1 MDKARSAGIP
11 VGNAVGRGFAEIE
24 VGGDA
29 GDFEVAVEDFLFSS
43 EILEFGFGQKLEEL
57 VLLGKTAENPGVTTG
72 PSGKGGVALLGGGA
86 TVGSVGHIEDRFVH
100 DPTGNVVR
108 VAALAVVDIVTG
120 GSLGVLEGAV
130 EKIDLRIVFPH
141 EAVTHHMGKAEG
153 AERADGVGEEGL
165 GPVKG
170 TDVTEFGSELGPA
183 GGLDGAAR
191 FEGEIVEVG
200 LPIVG
205 GESAFV
211 EKAAQVSVG
220 ADIVKAVIVHP
231 DVSDVGGHAAKCSLS
246 ADLEHRFIAGGV
258 VLEDSGAVDEAFGPL
273 GPAPGG
279 VFAFNGEDRGAVRLL
294 PAFLEGEDFRGGGL
308 ENFFGG
314 GFEAFCCEGGVVFDH
329 KIRVGAG
336 GILRRGR

>member
-86 TVGSVGHIEDRFVH
+86 AVSAVGHIEDRFMH
-100 DPTGNVVR
+100 DPTRNVVR

-153 AERADGVGEEGL
+153 AERTDGVGEEGL

-170 TDVTEFGSELGPA
+170 ADVTELGGELGPA
-183 GGLDGAAR
+183 GGLDCSAR
-191 FEGEIVEVG
+191 FECEIVEVG

-205 GESAFV
+205 GE
-211 EKAAQVSVG
+211 
-220 ADIVKAVIVHP
+220 
-231 DVSDVGGHAAKCSLS
+231 
-246 ADLEHRFIAGGV
+246 
-258 VLEDSGAVDEAFGPL
+258 
-273 GPAPGG
+273 
-279 VFAFNGEDRGAVRLL
+279 
-294 PAFLEGEDFRGGGL
+294 PAFLE
-308 ENFFGG
+308 
-314 GFEAFCCEGGVVFDH
+314 
-329 KIRVGAG
+329 
-336 GILRRGR
+336 